1 MSGMVT
7 EADWDNWK
15 PADLKPYV
23 QVALDAFGPDRLM
36 FGSDWPV
43 CVLAGSYRQVLEALR
58 EALGPISE
66 DEQAHIFHRTARE
79 FYGLQR
85 D

>member
-1 MSGMVT
+1 LVT
-7 EADWDNWK
+7 EADWRLWK

-43 CVLAGSYRQVLEALR
+43 CVLAGGYRQVLEALQ
-58 EALGPISE
+58 EALGPLSE
-66 DEQAHIFHRTARE
+66 DESAHIFHRTARD
-79 FYGLQR
+79 FYGLKVG
-85 D
+85 